1 MSPVFL
7 ISTARPP
14 LAIWTAATARLF
26 RSRHEVK
33 LRDYGFRSPAGRRPA
48 GDQPEIDVRLFTACL
63 RNPLSGSER
72 LHDGAPWTLGA
83 KLDRTRKP
91 GEGVDGR
98 GQPPSHG
105 KSQHVAGRGV
115 RLDHELCIVIVRI
128 APTADFY
135 VQFAMSEGP
144 FVRPRE
150 EDEHQIR
157 IEVGDV

>member
-91 GEGVDGR
+91 GEGAKSNFEIMASAVPPAGGR
-98 GQPPSHG
+98 PETSQKLMCSFSPPASG
-105 KSQHVAGRGV
+105 
-115 RLDHELCIVIVRI
+115 I
-128 APTADFY
+128 P
-135 VQFAMSEGP
+135 
-144 FVRPRE
+144 
-150 EDEHQIR
+150 
-157 IEVGDV
+157 